1 MNRLNQ
7 VLFEG
12 KIGKFELQGNAGKG
26 IVIHE
31 RYFKDSNGNGEIE
44 ITEMPFVVYGRMAEI
59 LNDKIDRIIRIVGR
73 LSVVD
78 NSIAIVSEHIE
89 ILFQIPQ

>member
-1 MNRLNQ
+1 MNRINQ

-12 KIGKFELQGNAGKG
+12 KVEKYELQGNAGKG

-31 RYFKDSNGNGEIE
+31 HYFKDSNRNDGVE
-44 ITEMPFVVYGRMAEI
+44 ITEMPFVVYGRVAEI
-59 LNDKIDRIIRIVGR
+59 MNNKIDRIIRIVGR

-78 NSIAIVSEHIE
+78 NSPAIIAEHIE
-89 ILFQIPQ
+89 ILV

>member
-1 MNRLNQ
+1 MNRINQ

-12 KIGKFELQGNAGKG
+12 KMEKYELQGNAGKG

-31 RYFKDSNGNGEIE
+31 RYFKDSNGNGETE

-59 LNDKIDRIIRIVGR
+59 LNNKKDKIIRMVGR

-78 NSIAIVSEHIE
+78 NSIAIVAEYIE
-89 ILFQIPQ
+89 ILLQK

>member
-1 MNRLNQ
+1 MNRINQ

-12 KIGKFELQGNAGKG
+12 KMEKYELQGNAGKG

-59 LNDKIDRIIRIVGR
+59 LNNKKDKIIRMVGR

-78 NSIAIVSEHIE
+78 NSIAIVAEYIE
-89 ILFQIPQ
+89 ILLQK

>member
-1 MNRLNQ
+1 MNRINQ
-7 VLFEG
+7 VLFVG
-12 KIGKFELQGNAGKG
+12 KMKKYELQGNAGKG

-59 LNDKIDRIIRIVGR
+59 LNNKKDKIIRMVGR

-78 NSIAIVSEHIE
+78 NSIAIVAEYIE
-89 ILFQIPQ
+89 ILLQK